1 MFMLDLPLPSSG
13 RRALLVSIFREK
25 MASPAGSH
33 SCVRAT
39 INMILH
45 GVLAVFEVTQKIFKI
60 DAPRDQDQEVRYLH
74 QDEGVSLGVGV
85 RILSSGARPLWGPP
99 EIPPERHQNNNNT
112 SLEKMPI

>member
-25 MASPAGSH
+25 MASPAGSY

-45 GVLAVFEVTQKIFKI
+45 G
-60 DAPRDQDQEVRYLH
+60 
-74 QDEGVSLGVGV
+74 
-85 RILSSGARPLWGPP
+85 
-99 EIPPERHQNNNNT
+99 
-112 SLEKMPI
+112 